1 MSRCGSW
8 KRSSPAFPRRALD
21 VVRALAI
28 GLYATF
34 LGLAFAVDR
43 RGGRARMAVIVV
55 SILFFLLVGDAGPA
69 DQAEWVAGL
78 ALSAVGA
85 MVMTA
90 RLRSYP
96 GLVHS

>member
-1 MSRCGSW
+1 
-8 KRSSPAFPRRALD
+8 
-21 VVRALAI
+21 
-28 GLYATF
+28 
-34 LGLAFAVDR
+34 
-43 RGGRARMAVIVV
+43 MAVIVV